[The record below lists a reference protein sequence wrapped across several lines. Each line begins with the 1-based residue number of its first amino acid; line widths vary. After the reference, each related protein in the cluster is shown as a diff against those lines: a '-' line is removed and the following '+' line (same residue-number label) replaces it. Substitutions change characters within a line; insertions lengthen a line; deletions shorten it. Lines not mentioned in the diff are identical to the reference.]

1 MRRTLTAYPRLH
13 LGLLDTAGI
22 SRRVYGGAGFS
33 LDGPHM
39 VIHAEPARRHTVEG
53 GCLAPAEARRL
64 TGLLETAG
72 LPATSLIVERL
83 PPRHVGLGTGTMLCL
98 GTVAATAACHGLR
111 LPPERLSLLS
121 GRGGTSGIGWHAFW
135 RGGFLVDCG
144 QPNTGQAMRPS
155 SAGAPRE
162 SPPLSVAL
170 PIPRHWAFAL
180 LMPASGTSVSGTRER
195 DFFAE
200 HTPTPERECLCA
212 FAALYHSIVPAVA
225 NADLRLLRDGLAEFQ
240 SLGLKKAE
248 ISCQPFSVRAL
259 LETLHES
266 GVPAGMS
273 SLGPLVFAVHESGD
287 AMSRSAILDAAERHG
302 ARIVASPRPRDFG
315 HLMDGRT
322 VTLPSGRAVPT
333 PAPPLQAPAIPAP

>member
-33 LDGPHM
+33 LDGPAM
-39 VIHAEPARRHTVEG
+39 ILRAEPARRHTVEG
-53 GCLAPAEARRL
+53 GRLAPADARRL
-64 TGLLETAG
+64 TGLLEKAR
-72 LPATSLIVERL
+72 LPTTSLTVDRL
-83 PPRHVGLGTGTMLCL
+83 PPRHAGLGTGTMLCL
-98 GTVAATAACHGLR
+98 GAVAATAACHGLA
-111 LPPERLSLLS
+111 LTPERISLLS

-135 RGGFLVDCG
+135 RGGFLVDSG

-155 SAGAPRE
+155 SAGPPRE

-180 LMPASGTSVSGTRER
+180 LMPEAGTSVSGTRER
-195 DFFAE
+195 DFFDA
-200 HTPTPERECLCA
+200 HTPTPERECLSA
-212 FAALYHSIVPAVA
+212 FSALYHSIVPAVA

-248 ISCQPFSVRAL
+248 VSCQPPPVRAL
-259 LETLHES
+259 LETLRDA

-273 SLGPLVFAVHESGD
+273 SLGPLLFAVHESGD
-287 AMSRSAILDAAERHG
+287 TAARTAVLDAAGRHG
-302 ARIVASPRPRDFG
+302 ARLVASPRPRDFG
-315 HLMDGRT
+315 HRMDGRT
-322 VTLPSGRAVPT
+322 VTLPSGRAAPA
-333 PAPPLQAPAIPAP
+333 PAPPPYEPAFPAP